1 MIVLNE
7 WQLQRIWRI
16 PKGHQSNSSFELLPK
31 DLTRG
36 PPLLWCA
43 YGSMMKLSFF
53 SHHSKNPFR
62 SQMTNH
68 KNPRV
73 HQFSFCLSGFS
84 VLAFCSTYLETLSQ
98 ENYSQ

>member
-36 PPLLWCA
+36 PLLLWCA

-53 SHHSKNPFR
+53 LTIQKTLWKSNDKPQKSKSSPI
-62 SQMTNH
+62 TI
-68 KNPRV
+68 
-73 HQFSFCLSGFS
+73 L
-84 VLAFCSTYLETLSQ
+84 LEWF
-98 ENYSQ
+98 